1 MIKSFILSVALIFMS
16 VAGAL
21 AAYTSSMVMLDKKEI
36 TKLTDE
42 KLTDVYM
49 DTLVEVQAR
58 KDFFNRF
65 GMVGKDLDD
74 YKAVMKYRL
83 ILLME
88 IHSRNIDIP
97 QFDRY

>member
-1 MIKSFILSVALIFMS
+1 MFRSIVLATALMFLP
-16 VAGAL
+16 VCGAW
-21 AAYTSSMVMLDKKEI
+21 AAYTSTLVVLEKKDI

-42 KLTDVYM
+42 QLTDAYM
-49 DTLVEVQAR
+49 DALVDVDAR
-58 KDFFNRF
+58 KDFFYHF
-65 GMVGKDLDD
+65 GLSGKDLDD

-83 ILLME
+83 LLLME